1 VCQRQQPLSSSPYD
15 GNFSLP
21 VLTLV
26 FSLETFENDNWF
38 IARFKPLMNLITG
51 GLGFI
56 GNELAR
62 QFSQAGE
69 EVAMLDK
76 ASGQVGVFLSLT

>member
-1 VCQRQQPLSSSPYD
+1 
-15 GNFSLP
+15 
-21 VLTLV
+21 
-26 FSLETFENDNWF
+26 
-38 IARFKPLMNLITG
+38 MNVVTG

-56 GNELAR
+56 GNELVR
-62 QFSQAGE
+62 QLSQAGE